1 MQDLRLLPSA
11 LTSWAVVLLVILTG
25 GPGWAVVLLVVVGV
39 VCIFTGHW
47 QHAMLVVAA
56 AGAALFMAATRQ
68 RRAADFAYPEQ
79 LSATVAGRG
88 TALEFGGYYFPVKV
102 DGLAPNLALFTKP
115 ATTGTD
121 ADTVQQTARQTTQQT
136 AQQPVGIAPGSQI
149 LVDATYQESARPGLA
164 PVVARGE
171 ILEVQ
176 PPTGFAKFAANI
188 SDSLQAASQ
197 QFLGEH
203 TAALVPGMVL
213 GDRSAQTDQQR
224 QMYID
229 AGLSHLTAV
238 SGLHVATIVAAA
250 VILARVA
257 RCGPVGQS
265 IAALVVLVFYAS
277 VVGPTPSVLRASIT
291 GLVGVAAIVNSSRM
305 PPIHALSIAV
315 ITLLLIDSDLAVT
328 FGFALS
334 VAATGGII
342 ALVPLLYRP
351 LARIRLPDV
360 VVRAFAVS
368 LAADVVTMPL
378 VALMAGRV
386 SVVSVLA
393 NVAVTPVVSIALLL
407 GLAATILAVLPLPFP
422 AEAVALKLAEPAV
435 WWIYRVASWAQDLPL
450 ATIEV
455 TPWAAAITY
464 GWIIVALLAGLVRT
478 TIAVGIAGMLFAGW
492 LQRPPAPAE
501 ISPDNVL
508 VIAELAEITD
518 YSGRIAAETIPG
530 NTEAIVVTDPSGRK
544 ADRPTAT
551 PAGIPIIFPNRDGP
565 VTVYVDGSQHAES
578 GKF

>member
-11 LTSWAVVLLVILTG
+11 LTSWSVVLLVILTG
-25 GPGWAVVLLVVVGV
+25 GPGWAVVLLVVVGA

-68 RRAADFAYPEQ
+68 RRAAAFSYPEQ

-115 ATTGTD
+115 ATTGMD
-121 ADTVQQTARQTTQQT
+121 ADTVQQTARQT
-136 AQQPVGIAPGSQI
+136 AQQPAGIAPGSQI

-176 PPTGFAKFAANI
+176 PPTGFSKFAANI

-265 IAALVVLVFYAS
+265 IAALAVLAFYAS
-277 VVGPTPSVLRASIT
+277 VVGPAPSVLRASIT

-334 VAATGGII
+334 VAATAGII

-368 LAADVVTMPL
+368 IAADIVTMPL

-422 AEAVALKLAEPAV
+422 AEAVALKLAEPVV

-455 TPWAAAITY
+455 TPWAAAIAY

-478 TIAVGIAGMLFAGW
+478 TIAVGITGMLFAGW

-508 VIAELAEITD
+508 VIDELAEITD
-518 YSGRIAAETIPG
+518 YSGQIAAETIPG
-530 NTEAIVVTDPSGRK
+530 NTEAIVVTDSSGRK
-544 ADRPTAT
+544 DDRPTAT

-565 VTVYVDGSQHAES
+565 VTVYVDGSQRAES

>member
-25 GPGWAVVLLVVVGV
+25 GPGWAVVLLVVVGA

-68 RRAADFAYPEQ
+68 RRAAAFSYSEQ

-115 ATTGTD
+115 ATTGMD
-121 ADTVQQTARQTTQQT
+121 ADTVQQTARQT
-136 AQQPVGIAPGSQI
+136 AQQPAGIAPGSQI

-164 PVVARGE
+164 PVVVRGE

-238 SGLHVATIVAAA
+238 SGLHVATVVAAA

-265 IAALVVLVFYAS
+265 IAALVVLAFYAS
-277 VVGPTPSVLRASIT
+277 VVGPAPSVLRASIT

-334 VAATGGII
+334 VAATAGII

-351 LARIRLPDV
+351 LARIGLPDV

-368 LAADVVTMPL
+368 IAADIVTMPL

-407 GLAATILAVLPLPFP
+407 GLTATILAVLPLPFP
-422 AEAVALKLAEPAV
+422 AEAVALKLAEPVV

-464 GWIIVALLAGLVRT
+464 GWIIAALLAGLVRT
-478 TIAVGIAGMLFAGW
+478 TIAVGITGMLFAGW

-508 VIAELAEITD
+508 VIDELAEITD
-518 YSGRIAAETIPG
+518 YSGQIAAETIPG

-565 VTVYVDGSQHAES
+565 VTVYADGSQRAES

>member
-25 GPGWAVVLLVVVGV
+25 GPGWAVVLLVVVGA

-68 RRAADFAYPEQ
+68 RRAAAFSYSEQ

-115 ATTGTD
+115 ATTGMD
-121 ADTVQQTARQTTQQT
+121 ADTVQQTARQT
-136 AQQPVGIAPGSQI
+136 AQQPAGIAPGSQI

-164 PVVARGE
+164 PVVVRGE

-265 IAALVVLVFYAS
+265 IAALVVLAFYAS
-277 VVGPTPSVLRASIT
+277 VVGPAPSVLRASIT

-334 VAATGGII
+334 VAATAGII

-351 LARIRLPDV
+351 LARIGLPDV

-368 LAADVVTMPL
+368 IAADIVTMPL

-386 SVVSVLA
+386 SVVSVLS

-407 GLAATILAVLPLPFP
+407 GLTATIMAVLPLPFP
-422 AEAVALKLAEPAV
+422 AEAVALKLAEPVV

-464 GWIIVALLAGLVRT
+464 GWIIAALLAGLVRT
-478 TIAVGIAGMLFAGW
+478 TIAVGITGMLFAGW

-508 VIAELAEITD
+508 VIDELAEITD
-518 YSGRIAAETIPG
+518 YSGQIAAETIPG

-551 PAGIPIIFPNRDGP
+551 PAGIPIMFPNRDGP
-565 VTVYVDGSQHAES
+565 VTVYVDGSQRAES

>member
-25 GPGWAVVLLVVVGV
+25 GPGWAVVLLVVVGA

-68 RRAADFAYPEQ
+68 RRAAAFSYSEQ

-115 ATTGTD
+115 ATTGMD
-121 ADTVQQTARQTTQQT
+121 ADTVQQTARQT
-136 AQQPVGIAPGSQI
+136 AQQPAGIAPGSQI

-164 PVVARGE
+164 PVVVRGE

-265 IAALVVLVFYAS
+265 IAALAVLAFYAS
-277 VVGPTPSVLRASIT
+277 VVGPAPSVLRASIT

-334 VAATGGII
+334 VAATAGII

-368 LAADVVTMPL
+368 IAADIVTMPL

-422 AEAVALKLAEPAV
+422 AEAVALKLAEPVV

-455 TPWAAAITY
+455 TPWAAAIAY

-478 TIAVGIAGMLFAGW
+478 TIAVGITGMLFAGW

-508 VIAELAEITD
+508 VIDELAEITD
-518 YSGRIAAETIPG
+518 YSGQIAAETIPG
-530 NTEAIVVTDPSGRK
+530 NTEAIVVTDSSGRK

-565 VTVYVDGSQHAES
+565 VTVYVDGSQRAES

>member
-11 LTSWAVVLLVILTG
+11 LTSWAVALLVILTG
-25 GPGWAVVLLVVVGV
+25 GPGWAVVLLVVVGA

-68 RRAADFAYPEQ
+68 RRAAAFSYPEQ

-115 ATTGTD
+115 ATTGMD
-121 ADTVQQTARQTTQQT
+121 ADTVQQTARQT
-136 AQQPVGIAPGSQI
+136 AQQPAGIAPGSQI

-265 IAALVVLVFYAS
+265 IAALVVLAFYAS
-277 VVGPTPSVLRASIT
+277 VVGPAPSVLRASIT

-334 VAATGGII
+334 VAATAGII

-351 LARIRLPDV
+351 LARIGLPDV

-368 LAADVVTMPL
+368 IAADIVTMPL

-422 AEAVALKLAEPAV
+422 AEAVALKLAEPVV
-435 WWIYRVASWAQDLPL
+435 WWIYRVASWAQNLPL

-455 TPWAAAITY
+455 TPWAAAIAY

-478 TIAVGIAGMLFAGW
+478 TIAVGITGMLFAGW

-508 VIAELAEITD
+508 VIDELAEITD
-518 YSGRIAAETIPG
+518 YSGQIAAETIPG
-530 NTEAIVVTDPSGRK
+530 NTEAIVVTDSSGRK

-565 VTVYVDGSQHAES
+565 VTVYVDGSQRAES

>member
-25 GPGWAVVLLVVVGV
+25 GPGWAVVLLVVVGA

-56 AGAALFMAATRQ
+56 AGAALFMAAIRQ
-68 RRAADFAYPEQ
+68 RRAAAFSYSEQ

-115 ATTGTD
+115 ATTGMD
-121 ADTVQQTARQTTQQT
+121 ADTVQQTARQT
-136 AQQPVGIAPGSQI
+136 AQQPAGIAPGSQI

-164 PVVARGE
+164 PVVVRGE

-265 IAALVVLVFYAS
+265 IAALVVLAFYAS
-277 VVGPTPSVLRASIT
+277 VVGPAPSVLRASIT

-334 VAATGGII
+334 VAATAGII

-368 LAADVVTMPL
+368 IAADIVTMPL
-378 VALMAGRV
+378 VALMVGRV

-407 GLAATILAVLPLPFP
+407 GLTATILAVLPLPFP
-422 AEAVALKLAEPAV
+422 AEAVALKLAEPVV

-478 TIAVGIAGMLFAGW
+478 TIAVGITGMLFAGW

-508 VIAELAEITD
+508 VIDELAEITD
-518 YSGRIAAETIPG
+518 YSGQIAAETIPG

-565 VTVYVDGSQHAES
+565 VTVYVDGSQRAES

>member
-25 GPGWAVVLLVVVGV
+25 GPGWAVVLLVVVGA

-68 RRAADFAYPEQ
+68 RRAAAFSYPEQ

-115 ATTGTD
+115 ATTGMD
-121 ADTVQQTARQTTQQT
+121 ADTVQQTARQT
-136 AQQPVGIAPGSQI
+136 AQQPAGIAPGSQI
-149 LVDATYQESARPGLA
+149 LVDAIYQESARPGLA

-238 SGLHVATIVAAA
+238 SGLHVATVVAAA

-265 IAALVVLVFYAS
+265 IAALVVLAFYAS
-277 VVGPTPSVLRASIT
+277 VVGPAPSVLRASIT

-334 VAATGGII
+334 VAATAGII

-351 LARIRLPDV
+351 LARIGLPDV

-368 LAADVVTMPL
+368 IAADIVTMPL

-407 GLAATILAVLPLPFP
+407 GLTATILAVLPLPFP
-422 AEAVALKLAEPAV
+422 AEAVALKLAEPVV
-435 WWIYRVASWAQDLPL
+435 WWIYRVASWAQNLPL

-478 TIAVGIAGMLFAGW
+478 TIAVGITGMLFAGW

-508 VIAELAEITD
+508 VIDELAEITD
-518 YSGRIAAETIPG
+518 YSGQIAAETIPG

-551 PAGIPIIFPNRDGP
+551 PAGIPIMFPNRDGP
-565 VTVYVDGSQHAES
+565 VTVYVDGSQRAES

>member
-11 LTSWAVVLLVILTG
+11 LTSWAVALLVILTG
-25 GPGWAVVLLVVVGV
+25 GPGWAVVLLVVVGA

-68 RRAADFAYPEQ
+68 RRAAAFSYPEQ

-115 ATTGTD
+115 ATTGMD
-121 ADTVQQTARQTTQQT
+121 ADTVQQTARQT
-136 AQQPVGIAPGSQI
+136 AQQPAGIAPGSQI

-265 IAALVVLVFYAS
+265 IAALVVLAFYAS
-277 VVGPTPSVLRASIT
+277 VVGPAPSVLRASIT

-334 VAATGGII
+334 VAATAGII

-351 LARIRLPDV
+351 LARIGLPDV

-368 LAADVVTMPL
+368 IAADIVTMPL

-422 AEAVALKLAEPAV
+422 TEAVALKLAEPVV
-435 WWIYRVASWAQDLPL
+435 WWIYRVASWAQNLPL

-455 TPWAAAITY
+455 TPWAAAIAY

-478 TIAVGIAGMLFAGW
+478 TIAVGITGMLFAGW

-508 VIAELAEITD
+508 VIDELAEITD
-518 YSGRIAAETIPG
+518 YSGQIAAETIPG
-530 NTEAIVVTDPSGRK
+530 NTEAIVVTDSSGRK

-565 VTVYVDGSQHAES
+565 VTVYVDGSQRAES

>member
-25 GPGWAVVLLVVVGV
+25 GPGWAVVLLVVVGA

-68 RRAADFAYPEQ
+68 RRAAAFSYSEQ

-115 ATTGTD
+115 ATTGMD
-121 ADTVQQTARQTTQQT
+121 ADTVQQTARQTTQQP
-136 AQQPVGIAPGSQI
+136 AGIAPGSQI

-197 QFLGEH
+197 QFLAEH

-238 SGLHVATIVAAA
+238 SGLHVATVVAAA

-265 IAALVVLVFYAS
+265 IAALVVLAFYAS
-277 VVGPTPSVLRASIT
+277 VVGPAPSVLRASIT

-334 VAATGGII
+334 VAATAGII

-368 LAADVVTMPL
+368 IAADIVTMPL

-407 GLAATILAVLPLPFP
+407 GLTATILAVLPLPFP
-422 AEAVALKLAEPAV
+422 AEAVALKLAEPVV

-455 TPWAAAITY
+455 TPWAAAIAY

-478 TIAVGIAGMLFAGW
+478 TIAVGITGMLFAGW

-508 VIAELAEITD
+508 VIDELAEITD
-518 YSGRIAAETIPG
+518 YSGQIAAETIPG
-530 NTEAIVVTDPSGRK
+530 NTEAIVVTDSSGRK

-565 VTVYVDGSQHAES
+565 VTVYADGSQRAES

>member
-25 GPGWAVVLLVVVGV
+25 GPGWAVVLLVVVGA

-68 RRAADFAYPEQ
+68 RRAAAFSYSEQ

-115 ATTGTD
+115 ATTGMD
-121 ADTVQQTARQTTQQT
+121 ADTVQQTARQT
-136 AQQPVGIAPGSQI
+136 AQQPAGIAPGSQI

-265 IAALVVLVFYAS
+265 IAALVVLAFYAS
-277 VVGPTPSVLRASIT
+277 VVGPAPSVLRASIT

-334 VAATGGII
+334 VAATAGII

-351 LARIRLPDV
+351 LARIGLPDV

-368 LAADVVTMPL
+368 IAADIVTMPL

-407 GLAATILAVLPLPFP
+407 GLTATILAVLPLPFP
-422 AEAVALKLAEPAV
+422 AEAVALKLAEPVA

-464 GWIIVALLAGLVRT
+464 GWIILALLAGLVRT
-478 TIAVGIAGMLFAGW
+478 TIAVGITGMLFAGW

-508 VIAELAEITD
+508 VIDELAEITD
-518 YSGRIAAETIPG
+518 YSGQIAAETIPG

-551 PAGIPIIFPNRDGP
+551 PAGIPIMFPNRDGP
-565 VTVYVDGSQHAES
+565 VTVYVDGSQRAES

>member
-11 LTSWAVVLLVILTG
+11 LTSWAVALLVILTG
-25 GPGWAVVLLVVVGV
+25 GPGWAVVLLVVVGA

-68 RRAADFAYPEQ
+68 RRAAAFSYPEQ

-115 ATTGTD
+115 ATTGMD
-121 ADTVQQTARQTTQQT
+121 ADTVQQTARQT
-136 AQQPVGIAPGSQI
+136 AQQPAGIAPGSQI

-265 IAALVVLVFYAS
+265 IAALVVLAFYAS
-277 VVGPTPSVLRASIT
+277 VVGPAPSVLRASIT
-291 GLVGVAAIVNSSRM
+291 GLVGVVAIVNSSRM

-334 VAATGGII
+334 VAATAGII

-368 LAADVVTMPL
+368 IAADIVTMPL

-407 GLAATILAVLPLPFP
+407 GLTATILAVLPLPFP
-422 AEAVALKLAEPAV
+422 AEAVALKFAEPVV

-478 TIAVGIAGMLFAGW
+478 TIAVGITGMLFAGW

-508 VIAELAEITD
+508 VIDELAEITD
-518 YSGRIAAETIPG
+518 YSGQIAAETIPG

-551 PAGIPIIFPNRDGP
+551 PAGIPIMFPNRDGP
-565 VTVYVDGSQHAES
+565 VTVYVDGSQRAES

>member
-11 LTSWAVVLLVILTG
+11 LTSWSVVLLVILTG
-25 GPGWAVVLLVVVGV
+25 GPGWAVVLLVVVGA

-68 RRAADFAYPEQ
+68 RRAAAFSYPEQ

-115 ATTGTD
+115 ATTGMD
-121 ADTVQQTARQTTQQT
+121 ADTVQQTARQT
-136 AQQPVGIAPGSQI
+136 AQQPAGIAPGSQI

-238 SGLHVATIVAAA
+238 SGLHVATVVAAA

-265 IAALVVLVFYAS
+265 IAALAVLAFYAS
-277 VVGPTPSVLRASIT
+277 VVGPAPSVLRASIT

-334 VAATGGII
+334 VAATAGII

-351 LARIRLPDV
+351 LARIGLPDV

-368 LAADVVTMPL
+368 IAADIVTMPL

-422 AEAVALKLAEPAV
+422 AEAVALKLAEPVV

-455 TPWAAAITY
+455 TPWAAAIAY

-478 TIAVGIAGMLFAGW
+478 TIAVGITGMLFAGW

-508 VIAELAEITD
+508 VIDELAEITD
-518 YSGRIAAETIPG
+518 YSGQIAAETIPG
-530 NTEAIVVTDPSGRK
+530 NTEAIVVTDSSGRK

-551 PAGIPIIFPNRDGP
+551 PAGIPIMFPNRDGP
-565 VTVYVDGSQHAES
+565 VTVYVDGSQRAES

>member
-25 GPGWAVVLLVVVGV
+25 GPGWAVVLLVVVGA

-68 RRAADFAYPEQ
+68 RRAAAFSYPEQ

-115 ATTGTD
+115 ATTGMD
-121 ADTVQQTARQTTQQT
+121 ADTVQQTARQT
-136 AQQPVGIAPGSQI
+136 AQQPAGIAPGSQI
-149 LVDATYQESARPGLA
+149 LVDAIYQESARPGLA

-238 SGLHVATIVAAA
+238 SGLHVATVVAAA

-265 IAALVVLVFYAS
+265 IAALVVLAFYAS
-277 VVGPTPSVLRASIT
+277 VVGPAPSVLRASIT

-334 VAATGGII
+334 VAATAGII

-351 LARIRLPDV
+351 LARIGLPDV

-368 LAADVVTMPL
+368 IAADIVTMPL

-407 GLAATILAVLPLPFP
+407 GLTATILAVLPLPFP
-422 AEAVALKLAEPAV
+422 AEAVALKLAEPVV

-455 TPWAAAITY
+455 TPWAAAIAY

-478 TIAVGIAGMLFAGW
+478 TIAVGITGMLFAGW

-508 VIAELAEITD
+508 VIDELAEITD
-518 YSGRIAAETIPG
+518 YSGQIAAETIPG

-551 PAGIPIIFPNRDGP
+551 PAGIPIMFPNRDGP
-565 VTVYVDGSQHAES
+565 VTVYVDGSQRAES

>member
-25 GPGWAVVLLVVVGV
+25 GPGWAVVLLVVVGA

-56 AGAALFMAATRQ
+56 AGAALFMAAIRQ
-68 RRAADFAYPEQ
+68 RRAAAFSYSEQ

-115 ATTGTD
+115 ATTGMD
-121 ADTVQQTARQTTQQT
+121 ADTVQQTARQT
-136 AQQPVGIAPGSQI
+136 AQQPAGIAPGSQI

-164 PVVARGE
+164 PVVVRGE

-265 IAALVVLVFYAS
+265 IAALVVLAFYAS
-277 VVGPTPSVLRASIT
+277 VVGPAPSVLRASIT

-334 VAATGGII
+334 VAATAGII

-351 LARIRLPDV
+351 LARIGLPDV

-368 LAADVVTMPL
+368 IAADIVTMPL

-422 AEAVALKLAEPAV
+422 AEAVALKLAEPVV
-435 WWIYRVASWAQDLPL
+435 WWIYRVASWAQNLPL

-455 TPWAAAITY
+455 TPWAAAIAY

-478 TIAVGIAGMLFAGW
+478 TIAVGITGMLFAGW

-508 VIAELAEITD
+508 VIDELAEITD
-518 YSGRIAAETIPG
+518 YSGQIAAETIPG
-530 NTEAIVVTDPSGRK
+530 NTEAIVVTDSSGRK

-565 VTVYVDGSQHAES
+565 VTVYVDGSQRAES

>member
-25 GPGWAVVLLVVVGV
+25 GPGWAVVLLVVVGA

-68 RRAADFAYPEQ
+68 CRAAAFSYSEQ

-115 ATTGTD
+115 ATTGMD
-121 ADTVQQTARQTTQQT
+121 ADTVQQTARQT
-136 AQQPVGIAPGSQI
+136 AQQPAGIAPGSQI

-176 PPTGFAKFAANI
+176 PPTGFSKFAANI

-265 IAALVVLVFYAS
+265 IAALAVLAFYAS
-277 VVGPTPSVLRASIT
+277 VVGPAPSVLRASIT

-334 VAATGGII
+334 VTATAGII

-368 LAADVVTMPL
+368 IAADIVTMPL

-422 AEAVALKLAEPAV
+422 AEAVALKLAEPVV

-478 TIAVGIAGMLFAGW
+478 TIAVGITGMLFAGW

-508 VIAELAEITD
+508 VIDELAEITD
-518 YSGRIAAETIPG
+518 YSGQIAAETIPG

-551 PAGIPIIFPNRDGP
+551 PAGIPIMFPNRDGP
-565 VTVYVDGSQHAES
+565 VTVYVDGSQRAES

>member
-25 GPGWAVVLLVVVGV
+25 GPGWAVVLLVVVGA

-68 RRAADFAYPEQ
+68 RRAAAFSYPEQ

-115 ATTGTD
+115 ATTGMD
-121 ADTVQQTARQTTQQT
+121 ADTVQQTARQT
-136 AQQPVGIAPGSQI
+136 AQQPAGIAPGSQI

-176 PPTGFAKFAANI
+176 PPTGFSKFAANI

-197 QFLGEH
+197 QFLGKH

-265 IAALVVLVFYAS
+265 IAALAVLAFYAS
-277 VVGPTPSVLRASIT
+277 VVGPAPSVLRASIT

-334 VAATGGII
+334 VAATAGII

-368 LAADVVTMPL
+368 IAADIVTMPL

-422 AEAVALKLAEPAV
+422 AEAVALKLAEPVV

-455 TPWAAAITY
+455 TPWAAAIAY

-478 TIAVGIAGMLFAGW
+478 TIAVGITGMLFAGW

-508 VIAELAEITD
+508 VIDELAEITD
-518 YSGRIAAETIPG
+518 YSGQIAAETIPG
-530 NTEAIVVTDPSGRK
+530 NTEAIVVTDSSGRK

-565 VTVYVDGSQHAES
+565 VTVYVDGSQRAES

>member
-25 GPGWAVVLLVVVGV
+25 GPGWAVVLLVVVGA

-68 RRAADFAYPEQ
+68 RRAAAFSYPEQ

-115 ATTGTD
+115 ATTGMD
-121 ADTVQQTARQTTQQT
+121 ADTVQQTARQT
-136 AQQPVGIAPGSQI
+136 AQQPAGIAPGSQI

-176 PPTGFAKFAANI
+176 PPTGFSKFAANI

-197 QFLGEH
+197 QFLGKH

-265 IAALVVLVFYAS
+265 IAALAVLAFYAS
-277 VVGPTPSVLRASIT
+277 VVGPAPSVLRASIT

-334 VAATGGII
+334 VAATAGII

-368 LAADVVTMPL
+368 IAADIVTMPL

-422 AEAVALKLAEPAV
+422 AEAVALKLAEPVV

-455 TPWAAAITY
+455 TPWAAAIAY

-478 TIAVGIAGMLFAGW
+478 TIAVGITGMLFAGW

-508 VIAELAEITD
+508 VIDELAEITD
-518 YSGRIAAETIPG
+518 YSGQIAAETIPG

-544 ADRPTAT
+544 ADWPTAT

-565 VTVYVDGSQHAES
+565 VTVYADGSQRAES

>member
-25 GPGWAVVLLVVVGV
+25 GPGWAVVLLVVVGA

-68 RRAADFAYPEQ
+68 RRAAAFSYSEQ

-115 ATTGTD
+115 ATGGMD
-121 ADTVQQTARQTTQQT
+121 ADTVQQTARQT
-136 AQQPVGIAPGSQI
+136 AQQPAGIAPGSQI

-238 SGLHVATIVAAA
+238 SGLHVATVVAAA

-265 IAALVVLVFYAS
+265 IAALVVLAFYAS
-277 VVGPTPSVLRASIT
+277 VVGPAPSVLRASIT

-334 VAATGGII
+334 VAATAGII

-368 LAADVVTMPL
+368 IAADIVTMPL

-407 GLAATILAVLPLPFP
+407 GLTATILAVLPLPFP
-422 AEAVALKLAEPAV
+422 AEAVALKLAEPVV

-455 TPWAAAITY
+455 TPWAAAIAY

-478 TIAVGIAGMLFAGW
+478 TIAVGITGMLFAGW

-508 VIAELAEITD
+508 VIDELAEITD
-518 YSGRIAAETIPG
+518 YSGQIAAETIPG
-530 NTEAIVVTDPSGRK
+530 NTEAIVVTDSSGRK

-551 PAGIPIIFPNRDGP
+551 PAGIPIMFPNRDGP
-565 VTVYVDGSQHAES
+565 VTVYVDGSQRAES

>member
-25 GPGWAVVLLVVVGV
+25 GPGWAVVLLVVVGA

-47 QHAMLVVAA
+47 QHAMLVVAT

-68 RRAADFAYPEQ
+68 RRAAAFSYPEQ

-115 ATTGTD
+115 ATTGMD
-121 ADTVQQTARQTTQQT
+121 ADTVQQTARQT
-136 AQQPVGIAPGSQI
+136 AQQPAGIAPGSQI

-238 SGLHVATIVAAA
+238 SGLHVATVVAAA

-265 IAALVVLVFYAS
+265 IAALAVLAFYAS
-277 VVGPTPSVLRASIT
+277 VVGPAPSVLRASIT

-334 VAATGGII
+334 VAATAGII

-368 LAADVVTMPL
+368 IAADIVTMPL

-407 GLAATILAVLPLPFP
+407 GLTATILAVLPLPFP
-422 AEAVALKLAEPAV
+422 AEAVALKLAEPVV

-455 TPWAAAITY
+455 TPWAAAIAY

-478 TIAVGIAGMLFAGW
+478 TIAVGITGMLFAGW

-508 VIAELAEITD
+508 VIDELAEITD
-518 YSGRIAAETIPG
+518 YSGQIAAETIPG
-530 NTEAIVVTDPSGRK
+530 NTEAIVVTDSSGRK

-565 VTVYVDGSQHAES
+565 VTVYVDGSQRAES

>member
-25 GPGWAVVLLVVVGV
+25 GPGWAVVLLVVVGA

-68 RRAADFAYPEQ
+68 RRAAAFSYPEQ

-115 ATTGTD
+115 ATTGMD
-121 ADTVQQTARQTTQQT
+121 ADTVQQTARQT
-136 AQQPVGIAPGSQI
+136 AQQPAGIAPGSQI

-176 PPTGFAKFAANI
+176 PPTGFSKFAANI

-265 IAALVVLVFYAS
+265 IAALAVLAFYAS
-277 VVGPTPSVLRASIT
+277 VVGPAPSVLRASIT

-334 VAATGGII
+334 VTATAGII

-368 LAADVVTMPL
+368 IAADIVTMPL
-378 VALMAGRV
+378 VSLMAGRV

-407 GLAATILAVLPLPFP
+407 GLAATILTVLPLPFP
-422 AEAVALKLAEPAV
+422 AEAVALKLAEPVV

-455 TPWAAAITY
+455 TPWAAAIAY

-478 TIAVGIAGMLFAGW
+478 TIAVGITGMLFAGW

-508 VIAELAEITD
+508 VIDELAEITD
-518 YSGRIAAETIPG
+518 YSGQIAAETIPG
-530 NTEAIVVTDPSGRK
+530 NTEAIVVTYSSGRK

-565 VTVYVDGSQHAES
+565 VTVYVDGSQRAES

>member
-25 GPGWAVVLLVVVGV
+25 GPGWAVVLLVVVGA

-68 RRAADFAYPEQ
+68 RRAAAFSYPEQ

-115 ATTGTD
+115 ATTGMD
-121 ADTVQQTARQTTQQT
+121 ADTVQQTARQT
-136 AQQPVGIAPGSQI
+136 AQQPAGIAPGSQI

-176 PPTGFAKFAANI
+176 PPTGFSKFAANI

-265 IAALVVLVFYAS
+265 IAALAVLAFYAS
-277 VVGPTPSVLRASIT
+277 VVGPAPSVLRASIT

-334 VAATGGII
+334 VAATAGII

-368 LAADVVTMPL
+368 IAADIVTMPL

-422 AEAVALKLAEPAV
+422 AEAVALKLAEPVV

-455 TPWAAAITY
+455 TPWAAAIAY

-478 TIAVGIAGMLFAGW
+478 TIAVGITGMLFAGW

-508 VIAELAEITD
+508 VIDELAEITD
-518 YSGRIAAETIPG
+518 YSGQIAAETIPG
-530 NTEAIVVTDPSGRK
+530 NTEAIVVTDSSGRK

-565 VTVYVDGSQHAES
+565 VTVYVDGSQRAES

>member
-25 GPGWAVVLLVVVGV
+25 GPGWAVVLLVVVGA

-68 RRAADFAYPEQ
+68 RRAAAFSYPEQ

-115 ATTGTD
+115 ATTGMD
-121 ADTVQQTARQTTQQT
+121 ADTVQQTARQT
-136 AQQPVGIAPGSQI
+136 AQQPAGIAPGSQI

-176 PPTGFAKFAANI
+176 PPTGFSKFAANI

-265 IAALVVLVFYAS
+265 IAALAVLAFYAS
-277 VVGPTPSVLRASIT
+277 VVGPAPSVLRASIT

-334 VAATGGII
+334 VAATAGII

-368 LAADVVTMPL
+368 IAADIVTMPL

-407 GLAATILAVLPLPFP
+407 GVAATILAVLPLPFP
-422 AEAVALKLAEPAV
+422 AEAVALKLAEPVV

-455 TPWAAAITY
+455 TPWAAAIAY

-478 TIAVGIAGMLFAGW
+478 TIAVGITGMLFAGW

-508 VIAELAEITD
+508 VIDELAEITD
-518 YSGRIAAETIPG
+518 YSGQIAAETIPG
-530 NTEAIVVTDPSGRK
+530 NTEAIVVTDSSGRK

-565 VTVYVDGSQHAES
+565 VTVYVDGSQRAES

>member
-11 LTSWAVVLLVILTG
+11 LTSWAVALLVILTG
-25 GPGWAVVLLVVVGV
+25 GPGWAVVLLVVVGA

-68 RRAADFAYPEQ
+68 RRAAAFSYPEQ

-115 ATTGTD
+115 ATTGMD
-121 ADTVQQTARQTTQQT
+121 ADTVQQTARQT
-136 AQQPVGIAPGSQI
+136 AQQPAGIAPGSQI

-265 IAALVVLVFYAS
+265 IAALVVLAFYAS
-277 VVGPTPSVLRASIT
+277 VVGPAPSVLRASIT
-291 GLVGVAAIVNSSRM
+291 GLVGVVAIVNSSRM

-334 VAATGGII
+334 VAATAGII

-368 LAADVVTMPL
+368 IAADIVTMPL

-407 GLAATILAVLPLPFP
+407 GLTATILAVLPLPFP
-422 AEAVALKLAEPAV
+422 AEAVALKFAEPVV

-478 TIAVGIAGMLFAGW
+478 TIAVGITGMLFAGW

-508 VIAELAEITD
+508 VIDELAEITD
-518 YSGRIAAETIPG
+518 YSGQIAAETIPG
-530 NTEAIVVTDPSGRK
+530 NTEAIMVTDPSGRK

-551 PAGIPIIFPNRDGP
+551 PAGIPIMFPNRDGP
-565 VTVYVDGSQHAES
+565 VTVYVDGSQRAES

>member
-11 LTSWAVVLLVILTG
+11 LTSWAVALLVILTG
-25 GPGWAVVLLVVVGV
+25 GPGWAVVLLVVVGA

-68 RRAADFAYPEQ
+68 RRAAAFSYPEQ

-115 ATTGTD
+115 ATTGMD
-121 ADTVQQTARQTTQQT
+121 ADTVQQTARQT
-136 AQQPVGIAPGSQI
+136 AQQPAGIAPGSQI

-238 SGLHVATIVAAA
+238 SGLHAATIVAAA

-265 IAALVVLVFYAS
+265 IAALVVLAFYAS
-277 VVGPTPSVLRASIT
+277 VVGPAPSVLRASIT

-334 VAATGGII
+334 AAATAGII

-368 LAADVVTMPL
+368 IAADIVTMPL

-407 GLAATILAVLPLPFP
+407 GLTATILAVLPLPFP
-422 AEAVALKLAEPAV
+422 AEAVALKLAEPVV

-478 TIAVGIAGMLFAGW
+478 TIAAGITGMLFAGW

-508 VIAELAEITD
+508 VIDELAEITD
-518 YSGRIAAETIPG
+518 YSGQIAAETIPG

-551 PAGIPIIFPNRDGP
+551 PAGIPIMFPNRDGP
-565 VTVYVDGSQHAES
+565 VTVYVDGSQRAES

>member
-25 GPGWAVVLLVVVGV
+25 GPGWAVVLLVVVGA

-68 RRAADFAYPEQ
+68 RRAAAFSYSEQ

-115 ATTGTD
+115 ATAGMD
-121 ADTVQQTARQTTQQT
+121 ADTVQQTARQT
-136 AQQPVGIAPGSQI
+136 AQQPAGIAPGSQI

-238 SGLHVATIVAAA
+238 SGLHVATVVAAA

-265 IAALVVLVFYAS
+265 IAALVVLAFYAS
-277 VVGPTPSVLRASIT
+277 VVGPAPSVLRASIT

-334 VAATGGII
+334 VAATAGII

-368 LAADVVTMPL
+368 LAADIVTMPL

-407 GLAATILAVLPLPFP
+407 GLTATILAVLPLPFP
-422 AEAVALKLAEPAV
+422 AEAVALKLAEPVV

-455 TPWAAAITY
+455 TPWAAAIAY

-478 TIAVGIAGMLFAGW
+478 TIAVGITGMLFAGW

-508 VIAELAEITD
+508 VIDELAEITD
-518 YSGRIAAETIPG
+518 YSGQIAAETIPG

-551 PAGIPIIFPNRDGP
+551 PAGIPIMFPNRDGP
-565 VTVYVDGSQHAES
+565 VTVYVDGSQRAES

>member
-25 GPGWAVVLLVVVGV
+25 GPGWAVVLLVVVGA

-47 QHAMLVVAA
+47 QHAMLVVVA

-68 RRAADFAYPEQ
+68 RRAAAFSYPEQ

-115 ATTGTD
+115 ATTGMD
-121 ADTVQQTARQTTQQT
+121 ADTVQQTARQT
-136 AQQPVGIAPGSQI
+136 AQQPAGIAPGSQI
-149 LVDATYQESARPGLA
+149 LVDATYQQSARPGLA

-238 SGLHVATIVAAA
+238 SGLHVATVVAAA

-265 IAALVVLVFYAS
+265 IAALAVLAFYAS
-277 VVGPTPSVLRASIT
+277 VVGPAPSVLRASIT

-334 VAATGGII
+334 VAATAGII
-342 ALVPLLYRP
+342 ALVPLLYWP

-368 LAADVVTMPL
+368 IAADIVTMPL

-407 GLAATILAVLPLPFP
+407 GLTATILAVLPLPFP
-422 AEAVALKLAEPAV
+422 AEAVALKLAEPVV

-455 TPWAAAITY
+455 TPWAAAIAY

-478 TIAVGIAGMLFAGW
+478 TIAVGITGMLFAGW

-508 VIAELAEITD
+508 VIDELAEITD
-518 YSGRIAAETIPG
+518 YSGQIAAETIPG
-530 NTEAIVVTDPSGRK
+530 NTEAIVVTDSSGRK

-565 VTVYVDGSQHAES
+565 VTVYVDGSQRAES

>member
-11 LTSWAVVLLVILTG
+11 LTSWSVVLLVILTG
-25 GPGWAVVLLVVVGV
+25 GPGWAVVLLVVVGA

-68 RRAADFAYPEQ
+68 RRAAAFSYPEQ

-115 ATTGTD
+115 ATTGMD
-121 ADTVQQTARQTTQQT
+121 ADTVQQTARQT
-136 AQQPVGIAPGSQI
+136 AQQPAGIAPGSQI

-238 SGLHVATIVAAA
+238 SGLHVATVVAAA

-265 IAALVVLVFYAS
+265 IAALVVLAFYVS
-277 VVGPTPSVLRASIT
+277 VVGPAPSVLRASIT
-291 GLVGVAAIVNSSRM
+291 GLVGVVAIVNSSRM

-334 VAATGGII
+334 VAATAGII

-368 LAADVVTMPL
+368 IAADIVTMPL

-407 GLAATILAVLPLPFP
+407 GLTATILAVLPLPFP
-422 AEAVALKLAEPAV
+422 AEAVALKFAEPVV

-478 TIAVGIAGMLFAGW
+478 TIAVGITGMLFAGW

-508 VIAELAEITD
+508 VIDELAEITD
-518 YSGRIAAETIPG
+518 YSGQIAAETIPG
-530 NTEAIVVTDPSGRK
+530 NTEAIVVTDSSGRK

-551 PAGIPIIFPNRDGP
+551 PAGIPIMFPNRDGP
-565 VTVYVDGSQHAES
+565 VTVYVDGSQRAES

>member
-11 LTSWAVVLLVILTG
+11 LTSWSVVLLVILTG
-25 GPGWAVVLLVVVGV
+25 GPGWAVVLLVVVGA

-68 RRAADFAYPEQ
+68 RRAAAFSYPEQ

-115 ATTGTD
+115 ATTGMD
-121 ADTVQQTARQTTQQT
+121 ADTVQQTARQT
-136 AQQPVGIAPGSQI
+136 AQQPAGIAPGSQI

-176 PPTGFAKFAANI
+176 PPTGFSKFAANI

-265 IAALVVLVFYAS
+265 IAALAVLAFYAS
-277 VVGPTPSVLRASIT
+277 VVGPAPSVLRASIT

-334 VAATGGII
+334 VAATAGII

-368 LAADVVTMPL
+368 IAADIVTMPL

-422 AEAVALKLAEPAV
+422 AEAVALKLAEPVV

-455 TPWAAAITY
+455 TPWAAAIAY

-478 TIAVGIAGMLFAGW
+478 TIAVGITGMLFAGW

-508 VIAELAEITD
+508 VIDELAEITD
-518 YSGRIAAETIPG
+518 YSGQIAAETIPG
-530 NTEAIVVTDPSGRK
+530 NTEAIVVTDSSGRK

-565 VTVYVDGSQHAES
+565 VTVYVDGSQRAES

>member
-11 LTSWAVVLLVILTG
+11 LTSWSVVLLVILTG
-25 GPGWAVVLLVVVGV
+25 GPGWAVVLLVVVGA

-68 RRAADFAYPEQ
+68 RRAAAFSYPEQ

-115 ATTGTD
+115 ATTGMD
-121 ADTVQQTARQTTQQT
+121 ADTVQQTARQT
-136 AQQPVGIAPGSQI
+136 AQQPAGIAPGSQI

-238 SGLHVATIVAAA
+238 SGLHVATVVAAA

-265 IAALVVLVFYAS
+265 IAALAVLAFYAS
-277 VVGPTPSVLRASIT
+277 VVGPAPSVLRASIT

-334 VAATGGII
+334 VAATAGII

-368 LAADVVTMPL
+368 IAADIVTMPL

-422 AEAVALKLAEPAV
+422 AEAVALKLAEPVV

-455 TPWAAAITY
+455 TPWAAAIAY

-478 TIAVGIAGMLFAGW
+478 TIAVGITGMLFAGW

-508 VIAELAEITD
+508 VIDELAEITD
-518 YSGRIAAETIPG
+518 YSGQIAAETIPG
-530 NTEAIVVTDPSGRK
+530 NTEAIVVTDSSGRK

-551 PAGIPIIFPNRDGP
+551 PAGIPIMFPNRDGP
-565 VTVYVDGSQHAES
+565 VTVYVDGSQRAES

>member
-25 GPGWAVVLLVVVGV
+25 GPGWAVVLLVVVGA

-56 AGAALFMAATRQ
+56 AGAALFMAAIRQ
-68 RRAADFAYPEQ
+68 RRAAAFSYPEQ

-115 ATTGTD
+115 ATTGMD
-121 ADTVQQTARQTTQQT
+121 ADTVQQTARQT
-136 AQQPVGIAPGSQI
+136 AQQPAGIAPGSQI

-164 PVVARGE
+164 PVVVRGE

-265 IAALVVLVFYAS
+265 IAALVVLAFYAS
-277 VVGPTPSVLRASIT
+277 VVGPAPSVLRASIT

-334 VAATGGII
+334 VAATAGII

-351 LARIRLPDV
+351 LARIGLPDV

-368 LAADVVTMPL
+368 IAADIVTMPL
-378 VALMAGRV
+378 VALMASRV
-386 SVVSVLA
+386 SVVSVLS

-407 GLAATILAVLPLPFP
+407 GLTATILAVLPLPFP
-422 AEAVALKLAEPAV
+422 AEAVALKLAEPVV

-478 TIAVGIAGMLFAGW
+478 TIAVGITGMLFAGW

-508 VIAELAEITD
+508 VIDELAEITD
-518 YSGRIAAETIPG
+518 YSGQIAAETIPG

-565 VTVYVDGSQHAES
+565 VTVYADGSQRAES

>member
-25 GPGWAVVLLVVVGV
+25 GPGWAVVLLVVVGA

-68 RRAADFAYPEQ
+68 RRAAAFSYPEQ

-115 ATTGTD
+115 ATTGMD
-121 ADTVQQTARQTTQQT
+121 ADTVQQTARQT
-136 AQQPVGIAPGSQI
+136 AQQPAGIAPGSQI

-164 PVVARGE
+164 PVVVRGE

-265 IAALVVLVFYAS
+265 IAALAVLAFYAS
-277 VVGPTPSVLRASIT
+277 VVGPAPSVLRASIT

-334 VAATGGII
+334 VTATAGII

-368 LAADVVTMPL
+368 IAADIVTMPL

-407 GLAATILAVLPLPFP
+407 GLTATILAVLPLPFP
-422 AEAVALKLAEPAV
+422 AEAVALKLAEPVV

-478 TIAVGIAGMLFAGW
+478 TIAAGITGMLFAGW

-508 VIAELAEITD
+508 VIDELAEITD
-518 YSGRIAAETIPG
+518 YSGQIAAETIPG

-565 VTVYVDGSQHAES
+565 VTVYADGSQRAES

>member
-25 GPGWAVVLLVVVGV
+25 GPGWAVVLLVVVGA

-68 RRAADFAYPEQ
+68 RRAAAFSYSEQ

-115 ATTGTD
+115 ATTGMD
-121 ADTVQQTARQTTQQT
+121 ADTVQQTARQTTQQP
-136 AQQPVGIAPGSQI
+136 AGIAPGSQI

-176 PPTGFAKFAANI
+176 PPTGFSKFAANI

-265 IAALVVLVFYAS
+265 IAALVVLAFYAS
-277 VVGPTPSVLRASIT
+277 VVGPAPSVLRASIT

-334 VAATGGII
+334 VAATAGII

-368 LAADVVTMPL
+368 IAADIVTMPL

-407 GLAATILAVLPLPFP
+407 GLTATILAVLPLPFP
-422 AEAVALKLAEPAV
+422 AEAVALKLAEPVV

-455 TPWAAAITY
+455 TPWAAAIAY

-478 TIAVGIAGMLFAGW
+478 TIAVGITGMLFAGW

-508 VIAELAEITD
+508 VIDELAEITD
-518 YSGRIAAETIPG
+518 YSGQIAAETIPG
-530 NTEAIVVTDPSGRK
+530 NTEAIVVTDSSGRK

-565 VTVYVDGSQHAES
+565 VTVYADGSQRAES

>member
-25 GPGWAVVLLVVVGV
+25 GPGWAVVLLVVVGA

-56 AGAALFMAATRQ
+56 AGAALFMAAIRQ
-68 RRAADFAYPEQ
+68 RRAAAFSYSEQ

-115 ATTGTD
+115 ATTGMD
-121 ADTVQQTARQTTQQT
+121 ADTVQQTARQT
-136 AQQPVGIAPGSQI
+136 AQQPAGIAPGSQI

-265 IAALVVLVFYAS
+265 IAALVVLAFYAS
-277 VVGPTPSVLRASIT
+277 VVGPAPSVLRASIT

-334 VAATGGII
+334 VAATAGII

-351 LARIRLPDV
+351 LARIGLPDV

-368 LAADVVTMPL
+368 IAADIVTMPL

-422 AEAVALKLAEPAV
+422 AEAVALKLAEPVV
-435 WWIYRVASWAQDLPL
+435 WWIYRVASWAQNLPL

-455 TPWAAAITY
+455 TPWAAAIAY

-478 TIAVGIAGMLFAGW
+478 TIAVGITGMLFAGW

-508 VIAELAEITD
+508 VIDELAEITD
-518 YSGRIAAETIPG
+518 YSGQIAAETIPG
-530 NTEAIVVTDPSGRK
+530 NTEAIVVTDSSGRK

-565 VTVYVDGSQHAES
+565 VTVYVDGSQRAES

>member
-11 LTSWAVVLLVILTG
+11 LTSWAVALLVILTG
-25 GPGWAVVLLVVVGV
+25 GPGWAVVLLVVVGA

-68 RRAADFAYPEQ
+68 RRAAAFSYPEQ

-115 ATTGTD
+115 ATTGMD
-121 ADTVQQTARQTTQQT
+121 ADTVQQTARQT
-136 AQQPVGIAPGSQI
+136 AQQPAGIAPGSQI

-176 PPTGFAKFAANI
+176 PPTGFSKFAANI

-265 IAALVVLVFYAS
+265 IAALAVLAFYAS
-277 VVGPTPSVLRASIT
+277 VVGPAPSVLRASIT

-334 VAATGGII
+334 VAATAGII

-368 LAADVVTMPL
+368 IAADIVTMPL

-422 AEAVALKLAEPAV
+422 AEAVALKLAEPVV

-478 TIAVGIAGMLFAGW
+478 TIAVGITGMLFAGW

-508 VIAELAEITD
+508 VIDELAEITD
-518 YSGRIAAETIPG
+518 YSGQIAAETIPG
-530 NTEAIVVTDPSGRK
+530 NTEAIVVTDSSGRK

-565 VTVYVDGSQHAES
+565 VTVYVDGSQRAES

>member
-25 GPGWAVVLLVVVGV
+25 GPGWAVVLLVVVGA

-68 RRAADFAYPEQ
+68 RRAAAFSYSEQ

-115 ATTGTD
+115 ATTGMD
-121 ADTVQQTARQTTQQT
+121 ADTVQQTARQT
-136 AQQPVGIAPGSQI
+136 AQQPAGIAPGSQI

-164 PVVARGE
+164 PVVVRGE

-238 SGLHVATIVAAA
+238 SGLHVATIVATA

-265 IAALVVLVFYAS
+265 IAALVVLAFYAS
-277 VVGPTPSVLRASIT
+277 VVGPAPSVLRASIT

-334 VAATGGII
+334 VAATAGII

-351 LARIRLPDV
+351 LARIGLPDV

-368 LAADVVTMPL
+368 IAADIVTMPL

-386 SVVSVLA
+386 SVVSVLS

-407 GLAATILAVLPLPFP
+407 GLTATIMAVLPLPFP
-422 AEAVALKLAEPAV
+422 AEAVALKLAEPVV

-464 GWIIVALLAGLVRT
+464 GWIIAALLAGLVRT
-478 TIAVGIAGMLFAGW
+478 TIAVGITGMLFAGW

-508 VIAELAEITD
+508 VIDELAEITD
-518 YSGRIAAETIPG
+518 YSGQIAAETIPG

-551 PAGIPIIFPNRDGP
+551 PAGIPIMFPNRDGP
-565 VTVYVDGSQHAES
+565 VTVYVDGSQRAES

>member
-25 GPGWAVVLLVVVGV
+25 GPGWAVVLLVVVGA

-68 RRAADFAYPEQ
+68 RRAAAFSYPEQ

-115 ATTGTD
+115 ATTGMD
-121 ADTVQQTARQTTQQT
+121 ADTVQQTARQT
-136 AQQPVGIAPGSQI
+136 AQQPAGIAPGSQI
-149 LVDATYQESARPGLA
+149 LVDAIYQESARPGLA

-238 SGLHVATIVAAA
+238 SGLHVATVVAAA

-265 IAALVVLVFYAS
+265 IAALVVLAFYAS
-277 VVGPTPSVLRASIT
+277 VVGPAPSVLRASIT

-334 VAATGGII
+334 VTATAGII

-368 LAADVVTMPL
+368 IAADIVTMPL

-407 GLAATILAVLPLPFP
+407 GLTATILAVLPLPFP
-422 AEAVALKLAEPAV
+422 AEAVALKLAEPVV
-435 WWIYRVASWAQDLPL
+435 WWIYRVASWAQNLPL

-478 TIAVGIAGMLFAGW
+478 TIAVGITGMLFAGW

-508 VIAELAEITD
+508 VIDELAEITD
-518 YSGRIAAETIPG
+518 YSGQIAAETIPG

-551 PAGIPIIFPNRDGP
+551 PAGIPIMFPNRDGP
-565 VTVYVDGSQHAES
+565 VTVYVDGSQRAES

>member
-11 LTSWAVVLLVILTG
+11 LTSWAVALLVILTG
-25 GPGWAVVLLVVVGV
+25 GPGWAVVLLVVVGA

-68 RRAADFAYPEQ
+68 RRAAAFSYPEQ

-115 ATTGTD
+115 ATTGMD
-121 ADTVQQTARQTTQQT
+121 ADTVQQTARQT
-136 AQQPVGIAPGSQI
+136 AQQPAGIAPGSQI

-265 IAALVVLVFYAS
+265 IAALVVLAFYAS
-277 VVGPTPSVLRASIT
+277 VVGPAPSVLRASIT

-334 VAATGGII
+334 VAATAGII

-368 LAADVVTMPL
+368 IAADIVTMPL

-422 AEAVALKLAEPAV
+422 AEAVALKLAEPVV

-455 TPWAAAITY
+455 TPWAAAIAY

-478 TIAVGIAGMLFAGW
+478 TIAVGITGMLFAGW

-508 VIAELAEITD
+508 VIDELAEITD
-518 YSGRIAAETIPG
+518 YSGQIAAETIPG
-530 NTEAIVVTDPSGRK
+530 NTEAIVVTDSSGRK

-551 PAGIPIIFPNRDGP
+551 PAGIPIMFPNRDGP
-565 VTVYVDGSQHAES
+565 VTVYVDGSQRAES

>member
-11 LTSWAVVLLVILTG
+11 LTSWAVALLVILTG
-25 GPGWAVVLLVVVGV
+25 GPGWAVVLLVVVGA

-68 RRAADFAYPEQ
+68 RRAAAFSYPEQ

-115 ATTGTD
+115 ATTGMD
-121 ADTVQQTARQTTQQT
+121 ADTVQQTARQT
-136 AQQPVGIAPGSQI
+136 AQQPAGIAPGSQI

-238 SGLHVATIVAAA
+238 SGLHAATIVAAA

-265 IAALVVLVFYAS
+265 IAALVVLAFYAS
-277 VVGPTPSVLRASIT
+277 VVGPAPSVLRASIT

-334 VAATGGII
+334 AAATAGII

-368 LAADVVTMPL
+368 IAADIVTMPL

-407 GLAATILAVLPLPFP
+407 GLTATILAVLPLPFP
-422 AEAVALKLAEPAV
+422 AEAVALKLAEPVV

-478 TIAVGIAGMLFAGW
+478 TIAVGITGMLFAVW

-508 VIAELAEITD
+508 VIDELAEITD
-518 YSGRIAAETIPG
+518 YSGQIAAETIPG

-551 PAGIPIIFPNRDGP
+551 PAGIPIMFPNRDGP
-565 VTVYVDGSQHAES
+565 VTVYVDGSQRAES

>member
-25 GPGWAVVLLVVVGV
+25 GPGWAVVLLVVVGA

-56 AGAALFMAATRQ
+56 AGAALFMAAIRQ
-68 RRAADFAYPEQ
+68 RRAAAFSYSEQ

-115 ATTGTD
+115 ATTGMD
-121 ADTVQQTARQTTQQT
+121 ADTVQQTARQT
-136 AQQPVGIAPGSQI
+136 AQQPAGIAPGSQI

-164 PVVARGE
+164 PVVVRGE

-265 IAALVVLVFYAS
+265 IAALVVLAFYAS
-277 VVGPTPSVLRASIT
+277 VVGPAPSVLRASIT

-334 VAATGGII
+334 VAATAGII

-351 LARIRLPDV
+351 LARIGLPDV

-368 LAADVVTMPL
+368 IAADIVTMPL

-386 SVVSVLA
+386 SVVSVLS

-407 GLAATILAVLPLPFP
+407 GLTATILAVLPLPFP
-422 AEAVALKLAEPAV
+422 AEAVALKLAEPVV

-464 GWIIVALLAGLVRT
+464 GWIIAALLAGLVRT
-478 TIAVGIAGMLFAGW
+478 TIAVGITGMLFAGW

-508 VIAELAEITD
+508 VIDELAEITD
-518 YSGRIAAETIPG
+518 YSGQIAAETIPG

-565 VTVYVDGSQHAES
+565 VTVYADGSQRAES

>member
-25 GPGWAVVLLVVVGV
+25 GPGWAVVLLVVVGA

-56 AGAALFMAATRQ
+56 AGAALFMAAIRQ
-68 RRAADFAYPEQ
+68 RRAAAFSYSEQ

-115 ATTGTD
+115 ATTGMD
-121 ADTVQQTARQTTQQT
+121 ADTVQQTARQT
-136 AQQPVGIAPGSQI
+136 AQQPAGIAPGSQI

-164 PVVARGE
+164 PVVVRGE

-265 IAALVVLVFYAS
+265 IAALVVLAFYAS
-277 VVGPTPSVLRASIT
+277 VVGPAPSVLRASIT

-334 VAATGGII
+334 VAATAGII

-368 LAADVVTMPL
+368 IAADIVTMPL

-407 GLAATILAVLPLPFP
+407 GLTATILAVLPLPFP
-422 AEAVALKLAEPAV
+422 AEAVALKLAEPVV

-478 TIAVGIAGMLFAGW
+478 TIAVGITGMLFAGW

-508 VIAELAEITD
+508 VIDELAEITD
-518 YSGRIAAETIPG
+518 YSGQIAAETIPG

-565 VTVYVDGSQHAES
+565 VTVYVDGSQRAES